1 MSYTKLEG
9 VFNTPEKYGYRYCT
23 FYPYANVQV
32 LCTVTSAHSL
42 LSVSRKLNKNP
53 LTIRLAMALGMQR
66 QSRPSMYATTPDSRN
81 LLTPLFKL
89 IFPCFFSWEEETTI
103 SLPAPSAATDFPFH
117 LVPAISLLACFRN
130 IRMEKLTNRCSHKVS
145 TVGPIFHSCTIFLFG
160 SMRFINTKIHV
171 KRVLLL
177 QVGPTHGCFLRTL
190 VCLWL
195 AFGDLKY
202 PRVYIQYPI
211 VILSLKK
218 KIYI

>member
-1 MSYTKLEG
+1 MKKGIHEQNFQQLILLLLQYLQILQDELHKIG
-9 VFNTPEKYGYRYCT
+9 GCFNTPEKYGYRYCT

-42 LSVSRKLNKNP
+42 LSLSRKLNINP

-81 LLTPLFKL
+81 LPTPLFKL
-89 IFPCFFSWEEETTI
+89 IIPCFFSWEEEERTI
-103 SLPAPSAATDFPFH
+103 SLPAPSASTDFPFQ

-177 QVGPTHGCFLRTL
+177 QVGPTHGCFLRT
-190 VCLWL
+190 
-195 AFGDLKY
+195 
-202 PRVYIQYPI
+202 
-211 VILSLKK
+211 
-218 KIYI
+218 